1 MKYINQ
7 NNYPKMRYGTNAKDP
22 QSSSFINGTIESSGC
37 GLCCLCMVVDQ
48 LTMESLDLPEAIEL
62 SVSNKANMNVGTN
75 MKILG
80 PVVAEKYGL
89 QFRQTNSE
97 QEMIA
102 WILNGGVA
110 IINVG
115 GDYEGHIG
123 AFCDVGHY
131 ILAIAYQNGM
141 FRILDPAYR
150 PCKYDIE
157 GRKGKITDKKGILYT
172 SEKVLH
178 EDTENRRPRYYLFN
192 N

>member
-7 NNYPKMRYGTNAKDP
+7 NNYPDIPYGTNAKDP
-22 QSSSFINGTIESSGC
+22 TSSSYLNGTIESSGC
-37 GLCCLCMVVDQ
+37 GLCCVCMAVDQ
-48 LTMESLDLPEAIEL
+48 LTMESLDLIEARDLAIE
-62 SVSNKANMNVGTN
+62 VKANMNVGTN

-89 QFRQTNSE
+89 QYRTTNSE
-97 QEMIA
+97 EEMTA

-123 AFCDVGHY
+123 AFCNVGHY
-131 ILAIAYQNGM
+131 ILAIAYKDGM

-150 PCKYDIE
+150 PGKYDIE
-157 GRKGKITDKKGILYT
+157 GRKGKIIDKKGILYT
-172 SEKVLH
+172 TGKVLH
-178 EDTENRRPRYYLFN
+178 EDTNNRRPRYYLFN
-192 N
+192 C